1 MVRYQQIH
9 YDIKQDILNK
19 KLKQGQRLPSI
30 TTISKTYQCSKGT
43 VIRALDLLR
52 QQHIIYSKPRSGY
65 YVADSLIRENIDTKG
80 YYLNTGNPLVD
91 SFPIAD
97 IKHCLHLATELYAK
111 YSLDITLRGVDS
123 LNAILASYLA
133 NDGVYAKSENIHLIQ
148 GITQILT
155 FLTLSPFPN
164 GKETILIEEPSH
176 RHYITYL
183 KSVDANVL
191 TIPRDESGID
201 LMLLE
206 AYFKDK
212 DIKFF
217 FTIPRNHNPL
227 GTSYPYH
234 QRKKIMEL
242 ALKYD
247 VYIVEDDYFGN
258 AHKLSKYVPIH
269 FFSYQKHCIYLRS
282 FSKEFSFI
290 RIGIA
295 VIPHCFM
302 ETFEQISNQSYYY
315 SYHMPALI
323 SQATLEAYIKS
334 SIYEKHTKKINQSIN
349 KKLRLVKTIT
359 NDWDTNY
366 VKLLGA
372 NSGFYFTLQLSPK
385 ICVQYLIRRLEH
397 KSIYIMSNEEAFYE
411 NERYDNSVR
420 LSISQV
426 TLEQLRD
433 ALAIIYETIED
444 IISADS

>member
-9 YDIKQDILNK
+9 YDIKQDILSQ

-30 TTISKTYQCSKGT
+30 ATISKTYQCSKGT
-43 VIRALDLLR
+43 VIKALDLLC

-65 YVADSLIRENIDTKG
+65 YVADSLIRENVDSKG

-97 IKHCLHLATELYAK
+97 IKNCLHLATELYAK
-111 YSLDITLRGVDS
+111 NSLDITLRGIDS

-155 FLTLSPFPN
+155 FLTLTPFPN
-164 GKETILIEEPSH
+164 GKKTILIEEPSH
-176 RHYITYL
+176 RHYITFL
-183 KSVDANVL
+183 KSVDADVL

-201 LMLLE
+201 LSLLE
-206 AYFKDK
+206 AYFKAK

-227 GTSYPYH
+227 GTSYPYY

-269 FFSYQKHCIYLRS
+269 FFSFQKNCIYLRS

-295 VIPHCFM
+295 VIPRAFT
-302 ETFEQISNQSYYY
+302 ETFEEISNQSYYY
-315 SYHMPALI
+315 SYHMPALV

-334 SIYEKHTKKINQSIN
+334 SIYVKHTKKINQSIN

-359 NDWDTNY
+359 SSWDDSY
-366 VKLLGA
+366 VELLGA
-372 NSGFYFTLQLSPK
+372 NSGFYFSLQLSPK
-385 ICVQYLIRRLEH
+385 VNVEHMIRRLEQ
-397 KSIYIMSNEEAFYE
+397 KNVFIMSNKEAFYE
-411 NERYDNSVR
+411 QERYDNSVR

-426 TLEQLRD
+426 SPQQLEE
-433 ALAIIYETIED
+433 ALAIIYETIEEMM
-444 IISADS
+444 IDS

>member
-19 KLKQGQRLPSI
+19 KLKQGGRLPSI
-30 TTISKTYQCSKGT
+30 AAISKTYQCSKGT
-43 VIRALDLLR
+43 VIKALDLLC

-65 YVADSLIRENIDTKG
+65 YVADSLIREDVSALG
-80 YYLNTGNPLVD
+80 YYLNTGNPLIE

-97 IKHCLHLATELYAK
+97 IKNCLHLATELYAK
-111 YSLDITLRGVDS
+111 NSLDITLRGIDS
-123 LNAILASYLA
+123 LNAILSSYLA

-148 GITQILT
+148 GITPILT
-155 FLTLSPFPN
+155 FLTLAPFPN

-176 RHYITYL
+176 RHYVTFL
-183 KSVDANVL
+183 KSIDVNVL
-191 TIPRDESGID
+191 TISRNEFGID
-201 LMLLE
+201 LKLLE
-206 AYFKDK
+206 TYFKNK

-258 AHKLSKYVPIH
+258 AHKLSKYTPIH
-269 FFSYQKHCIYLRS
+269 FFSYQKNCIYLRS
-282 FSKEFSFI
+282 FSKEFPFI
-290 RIGIA
+290 HIGIA
-295 VIPHCFM
+295 VIPNSFLQ
-302 ETFEQISNQSYYY
+302 TFENIANQSYYY

-334 SIYEKHTKKINQSIN
+334 SIYEKHTMKIHQSIN
-349 KKLRLVKTIT
+349 KKLRLVKAIT
-359 NDWDTNY
+359 NAWDASY
-366 VKLLGA
+366 VKLVGA
-372 NSGFYFTLQLSPK
+372 NSGFYFTLQLNPK
-385 ICVQYLIRRLEH
+385 INVDHIIRRLER
-397 KSIYIMSNEEAFYE
+397 KNVFIMANREAFYQQDH
-411 NERYDNSVR
+411 YDNSVR

-426 TLEQLRD
+426 SLDQLEASLI
-433 ALAIIYETIED
+433 IIYQTIEE
-444 IISADS
+444 II